1 MEQQTMKNKK
11 FLITGGS
18 GFIGSRLIP
27 KLLATGNEITLL
39 SRSPIQTAQKFN
51 QAVKVIDQL
60 HKLEGNANFDIVINL
75 AGQGIADK
83 RWTDKVKQQLRDSR
97 LKITDSLVSCLARL
111 EQKPECMIS
120 GSAIGFYGA
129 RNDEIID
136 ESFHQDN
143 DHNFS
148 QQLCMDWEREASH
161 AETLGIRTCYLR
173 TGIVLGSGGGALAKM
188 LPPFKMGLGGPIG
201 DGHQWMSWVH
211 IDDLVGIML
220 YAMQHKDIRG
230 PLNGTAPNPVTN
242 KEFSTKLGQ
251 KLNRPAFLPL
261 PMFAVSLLMGQM
273 GKELLS
279 SGQRV
284 IPKNIMDA
292 GYVFQF
298 KHLESALSDV
308 IA

>member
-1 MEQQTMKNKK
+1 MRDKK
-11 FLITGGS
+11 ILITGGS

-27 KLLATGNEITLL
+27 QLLAAGNEITLL

-51 QAVKVIDQL
+51 QAVKVIDHL
-60 HKLEGNANFDIVINL
+60 HELEQNAKFDIVINL

-83 RWTDKVKQQLRDSR
+83 RWTHKVKQQLRDSR
-97 LKITDSLVSCLARL
+97 LKVTLSLVSYLEQL

-120 GSAIGFYGA
+120 GSAIGYYG
-129 RNDEIID
+129 NCNNEIID

-143 DHNFS
+143 DHSFS
-148 QQLCMDWEREASH
+148 QKLCIDWEREASH

-173 TGIVLGSGGGALAKM
+173 TGIVLGPGGGALAKM

-201 DGHQWMSWVH
+201 DGHQWMSWIH
-211 IDDLVGIML
+211 IDDLIGIML
-220 YAMQHKDIRG
+220 YAMQHKNISG

-251 KLNRPAFLPL
+251 RLNRPAFLPL
-261 PMFAVSLLMGQM
+261 PSFAVRLLMGQM
-273 GKELLS
+273 GEELLS

-284 IPKNIMDA
+284 IPKKIMDA
-292 GYVFQF
+292 GYDFQF
-298 KHLESALSDV
+298 KDLENALTDVSA
-308 IA
+308 